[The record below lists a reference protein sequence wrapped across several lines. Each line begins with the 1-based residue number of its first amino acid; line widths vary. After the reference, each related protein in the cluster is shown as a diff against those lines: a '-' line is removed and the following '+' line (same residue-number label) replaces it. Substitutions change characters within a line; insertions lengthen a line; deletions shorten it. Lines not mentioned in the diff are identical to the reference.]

1 MQKYKVFIN
10 DRKIILASEFSEKML
25 KKEALFFFYQGKTS
39 LTALLDFFEHSNFTK
54 NLYIICPDIARLR
67 DDFFAHFQFMEA
79 AGGLVW
85 DSRGRVLFIYRRE
98 KWDLPKGKIE
108 KGERA
113 HEAAVREVAEETG
126 LSHLFITQELCL
138 TYHIFRDE
146 QNRQVLKCTHWY
158 EMDFNGDETPVPQ
171 LDEDITKA
179 EWFERSQMGIIKNK
193 SFGSIREVMKKASL
207 II

>member
-25 KKEALFFFYQGKTS
+25 RKEALFFFYQGKTS
-39 LTALLDFFEHSNFTK
+39 LTSLLDFFEHSNFTK
-54 NLYIICPDIARLR
+54 RLYIISPDLAKLKI
-67 DDFFAHFQFMEA
+67 DFFAHFQFMEA

-85 DSRGRVLFIYRRE
+85 DSRGRVLFIYRRD

-108 KGERA
+108 IGERP
-113 HEAAVREVAEETG
+113 HEAAVREVSEETG
-126 LSHLFITQELCL
+126 LSHLLITQELCM

-146 QNRQVLKCTHWY
+146 QNKQVLKCTHWY
-158 EMDFNGDETPVPQ
+158 EMDYNGDEIPVPQ
-171 LDEDITKA
+171 IDEDITKV

-193 SFGSIREVMKKASL
+193 SFGSIRDVMKKASL